1 MTTVELDDQDAELFK
16 QYRQHQDKFK
26 LLFQAG
32 FFDLRGASGTVHFDG
47 DGRIRKVESL
57 QIRLF
62 I

>member
-1 MTTVELDDQDAELFK
+1 MISIELDEQDAELFK

-26 LLFQAG
+26 VLLQAG

-57 QIRLF
+57 QVRLY